1 MSLPAKLKRYLLIL
15 EKVNRRP
22 SFAELHDHL
31 ATHGFELSHRTL
43 QRDLERLRIDLGI
56 EVEYDR
62 PNNVYRIAEQSDELD
77 TVLQLLERAQIL
89 ELVGDD
95 PKRVRELAKHIDFE
109 GLGRLQ
115 GLEHLS
121 PLLRAIRE
129 RKEVVIMYRRF
140 QADRSNEHHI
150 RPQLLK
156 EYHGRWYVLGW
167 SKKYPRP
174 ITLGLDRIE
183 AMRITSV
190 RFAAEKRRQLRDMV
204 ASMIGVDASAERIE
218 TVLVQASADQ
228 AKYIRSLPWHAS
240 QQVEREDEEHVVF
253 RFTLRPNYELRQLIL
268 GCGAQVKV
276 LEPAWL
282 AKEIEQVHK
291 DSVEMYQR

>member
-15 EKVNRRP
+15 ERVRRRP

-31 ATHGFELSHRTL
+31 SAHGFELSHRTL

-62 PNNVYRIAEQSDELD
+62 PNNVYRMAELDGEHD
-77 TVLQLLERAQIL
+77 TVLRLLERAQLL

-95 PKRVRELAKHIDFE
+95 PKRARELAKHIDFE

-129 RKEVVIMYRRF
+129 RKEVVITYRRF
-140 QADRSNEHHI
+140 QTDETKEHHV
-150 RPQLLK
+150 RPHILK
-156 EYHGRWYVLGW
+156 EYHGRWYVVGW
-167 SKKYPRP
+167 SRKYPRP

-183 AMRITSV
+183 GILITSA
-190 RFAAEKRRQLRDMV
+190 RFALDKSRRLREVV

-218 TVLVQASADQ
+218 TVLVRASADQ

-253 RFTLRPNYELRQLIL
+253 RFTLRPNYELRQLIM

-282 AKEIEQVHK
+282 AKEIQQVHK
-291 DSVEMYQR
+291 DSVEMYRR

>member
-15 EKVNRRP
+15 EKIQRQP
-22 SFAELHDHL
+22 SFAVLHDHL
-31 ATHGFELSHRTL
+31 AEHGFELSHRTL

-62 PNNVYRIAEQSDELD
+62 PNNVYRIAEQSQEHDS
-77 TVLQLLERAQIL
+77 VLQLLERAQLL

-95 PKRVRELAKHIDFE
+95 PKRVRELARHIDFE

-129 RKEVVIMYRRF
+129 RKEVVVQYRRF
-140 QADRSNEHHI
+140 QATQSNEHRI

-183 AMRITSV
+183 GVRITSV
-190 RFAAEKRRQLRDMV
+190 RFAADKSQQLLAMV
-204 ASMIGVDASAERIE
+204 GSMIGVDASAERIE
-218 TVLVQASADQ
+218 TVLVQASAEQ

-240 QQVEREDEEHVVF
+240 QQVESEDEEHVIF
-253 RFTLRPNYELRQLIL
+253 RFTLRPNYELRQLLL

-276 LEPAWL
+276 LEPEWL
-282 AKEIEQVHK
+282 AKEILQVHK
-291 DSVEMYQR
+291 DSVAMYRR